1 MEMSKNYK
9 YKEYKEKDSQDKDR
23 LSKSEKRAIEGS
35 NRQKAKLGAKIEL
48 EEYLEAKDNP
58 EDNYWQNESKMSS
71 LCCQAE
77 YLASKKGIEYKCT
90 CPNPAND
97 KLSLDH
103 IDYLNSFI
111 AKLNNGD
118 YDV

>member
-1 MEMSKNYK
+1 MGMKKYK
-9 YKEYKEKDSQDKDR
+9 YKECKEKDSQDKDR

-48 EEYLEAKDNP
+48 EEYLEAKDSP

-71 LCCQAE
+71 LCAHVE
-77 YLASKKGIEYKCT
+77 FLASKNGVEYKCT

-97 KLSLDH
+97 KLVQEH
-103 IDYLNSFI
+103 IAYLNKYI
-111 AKLNNGD
+111 ILLNNGD
-118 YDV
+118 NDV

>member
-1 MEMSKNYK
+1 MKRYK
-9 YKEYKEKDSQDKDR
+9 YKEYKEKDSQDKDK

-35 NRQKAKLGAKIEL
+35 NRQKAKLGAKIEV

-77 YLASKKGIEYKCT
+77 FLASKKNVEYKCT

-97 KLSLDH
+97 KLVQEH
-103 IDYLNSFI
+103 ISYLN
-111 AKLNNGD
+111 KLIIVLNSED
-118 YDV
+118 